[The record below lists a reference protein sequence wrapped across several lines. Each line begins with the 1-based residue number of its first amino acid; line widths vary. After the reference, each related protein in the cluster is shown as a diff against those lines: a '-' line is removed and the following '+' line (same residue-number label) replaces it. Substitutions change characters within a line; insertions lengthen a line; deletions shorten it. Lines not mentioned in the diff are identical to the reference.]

1 MWFKQVKFLPLL
13 NWTSQD
19 PQLSLSYSHTG
30 VKWRPN
36 YNCWLITSDSVIEP
50 LLWKFREI
58 QRNSEVPA
66 EELLKKSAG
75 LGHCEQNM
83 PLPTELEMS
92 KQHGHC
98 RLYIVDCLS
107 LDNQCWAASPLLT
120 LRPTPGRVR
129 WLGPWAPSSTWHRLV
144 GQWPK

>member
-19 PQLSLSYSHTG
+19 PQLYLSYSHTG

-36 YNCWLITSDSVIEP
+36 CNCRLITSDSVIEP
-50 LLWKFREI
+50 LLW
-58 QRNSEVPA
+58 NSSA

-75 LGHCEQNM
+75 LGHCEQNV

-98 RLYIVDCLS
+98 RLCIVDHLS

-129 WLGPWAPSSTWHRLV
+129 WLGPWAPSSTWYRLV